1 MLARA
6 VFRGSLSYA
15 RYRSSTTKHHSEHI
29 VNHNDCFPAEESE
42 KYVNKWLDIVACIPS
57 YHSLGLFFS
66 LVNASCSYDPIGWGV
81 PYNHFLFSD
90 TKEGLAETS
99 LQVLS
104 ILLNHTPSA
113 LIPRDTD
120 GAHAKVASSKCTRYT
135 ISLIVF
141 LRIFLWNISRRYN
154 EWKILS
160 SSILQ
165 CGSFSTIPLRLSTP
179 ISPIR
184 RK

>member
-120 GAHAKVASSKCTRYT
+120 GAHAKVASSKCTHWVIPFLILYFSEYFCG
-135 ISLIVF
+135 ISQDATTSGRF
-141 LRIFLWNISRRYN
+141 
-154 EWKILS
+154 
-160 SSILQ
+160 
-165 CGSFSTIPLRLSTP
+165 
-179 ISPIR
+179 
-184 RK
+184 